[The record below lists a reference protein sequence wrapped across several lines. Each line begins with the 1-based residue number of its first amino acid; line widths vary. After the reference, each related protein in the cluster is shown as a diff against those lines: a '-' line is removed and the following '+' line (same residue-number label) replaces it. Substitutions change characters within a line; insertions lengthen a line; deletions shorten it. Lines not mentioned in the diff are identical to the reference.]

1 MFAARGRSLTDS
13 VSDWISG
20 ASEILPTVVML
31 ILAWSL
37 SAVLGRLG
45 TANYLVDSVSGG
57 LPAVLMPMVIFLVC
71 CVISFAT
78 GSFGCMESKQVN
90 LWKSVL
96 FTVCS
101 ILVLDTFVAPAIIGV
116 SSITIWIITAI
127 LFFIPYGLLSAELG
141 STYPDDG
148 GIYSWVNR
156 AFGEKTAVMVGWYYW
171 VNVAFWMPA
180 VFIAFAYWMSY
191 TFFPDANNWVLCI
204 VAVIMP
210 ISSRQVWIPK

>member
-1 MFAARGRSLTDS
+1 
-13 VSDWISG
+13 
-20 ASEILPTVVML
+20 
-31 ILAWSL
+31 
-37 SAVLGRLG
+37 
-45 TANYLVDSVSGG
+45 
-57 LPAVLMPMVIFLVC
+57 
-71 CVISFAT
+71 
-78 GSFGCMESKQVN
+78 MESKQVN

-156 AFGEKTAVMVGWYYW
+156 AFGEKTAVMVGWYYSRG
-171 VNVAFWMPA
+171 AGQ
-180 VFIAFAYWMSY
+180 S
-191 TFFPDANNWVLCI
+191 T
-204 VAVIMP
+204 VITGQTW
-210 ISSRQVWIPK
+210 SRNK